1 MFPIIYVVSRTP
13 ILNKLV
19 QVVEHEGSRKGVT
32 AVRFECINLDS
43 VSTPGELQEDM
54 DHFHG
59 DQPADPMD
67 FH

>member
-1 MFPIIYVVSRTP
+1 MYVVSRTP

-19 QVVEHEGSRKGVT
+19 KVVEHEGSRKIVT
-32 AVRFECINLDS
+32 AVRFEYIYLDS
-43 VSTPGELQEDM
+43 VSTTGELQEDM
-54 DHFHG
+54 DRFHG